1 MSGIDAWQRRLPP
14 NWTVRPLRSV
24 AEYAVS
30 NVDKI
35 PSDDELPVRL
45 CNYTDVYNNE
55 TINLGMEFMAG
66 TATQA
71 EIDKF
76 HLLADDVVITKDSES
91 WDDIAIPA
99 LVIETA
105 DDLVCGYHLAM
116 IRPDPE
122 KLDGTFLFRCL
133 QAKTLRIQLELAA
146 NGITRFGIPKNAI
159 GSMALPVPPTPIQR
173 VIARFLDRETVDIDA
188 LIAAKRRLLD
198 LLAEKRRA
206 IVAEAVMRGLNPAAP
221 LRPSGI
227 EWLGDIPAHWEA
239 CHLKRVLARLDYGT
253 SESTDVSGSVAILR
267 MGDIQD
273 GEIDFSNLAYLDQ
286 VEDDLLLREGDLV
299 FNRTNSLDQ
308 IGKVALFRGNVGFP
322 VSFASY
328 LVRLRSEDS
337 VIPEYLNWV
346 LNSSYALA
354 WARAEALPSIGQANL
369 NPSRYGYLPIALP
382 SLAEQ
387 QKITKYLAESVARL
401 DGIRAATERSI
412 TLLKERRSALIAAAV
427 TGQIDIPEA
436 A

>member
-1 MSGIDAWQRRLPP
+1 MSGIDGWQTAIPRS
-14 NWTVRPLRSV
+14 WTVRPLRSV

-55 TINLGMEFMAG
+55 TIHLGMEFMAG

-99 LVIETA
+99 LVTETA
-105 DDLVCGYHLAM
+105 DDFVCGYHLAM
-116 IRPDPE
+116 IRPDPD
-122 KLDGTFLFRCL
+122 KLDGAFLFRCL
-133 QAKTLRIQLELAA
+133 QSKPLRIQLELAA

-173 VIARFLDRETVDIDA
+173 AIARFLDRETADIDA
-188 LIAAKRRLLD
+188 LIAAKQLLLD

-206 IVAEAVMRGLNPAAP
+206 IVAEAVMRGLNSAAR

-227 EWLGDIPAHWEA
+227 DWLGDIPAHWEM
-239 CHLKRVLARLDYGT
+239 KRSKWLFQERDERSTDGSEVLLSLRMGRGLVPHNDVSEKLTRPEELIGYKKTSVGQLVVNRMRAATGLIAITTQDGLVSPDYAVFWPSFDISADYYVHMFKT
-253 SESTDVSGSVAILR
+253 PLLQAVFRSESTGLGTGSQGFLR
-267 MGDIQD
+267 LYS
-273 GEIDFSNLAYLDQ
+273 ENFLALW
-286 VEDDLLLREGDLV
+286 
-299 FNRTNSLDQ
+299 
-308 IGKVALFRGNVGFP
+308 FP
-322 VSFASY
+322 Y
-328 LVRLRSEDS
+328 
-337 VIPEYLNWV
+337 P
-346 LNSSYALA
+346 
-354 WARAEALPSIGQANL
+354 P
-369 NPSRYGYLPIALP
+369 
-382 SLAEQ
+382 LAEQ
-387 QKITKYLAESVARL
+387 HEIVRHIAAETAKIDRL
-401 DGIRAATERSI
+401 RAATEHSI
-412 TLLKERRSALIAAAV
+412 TLLKERRGALIAAAV